1 MLPVLADRNADAFLG
16 TDAGMRSPGQTQGP
30 TPRDGRR
37 APLPGTDAGPRSPGR
52 AQGRCAR
59 RLTSGGAAVLRVL
72 REGDGSLHAV
82 PLHLLDRLLGQRV
95 HVAEANVVLV
105 RRCRPHTAWETAETN
120 QELSVTAH

>member
-1 MLPVLADRNADAFLG
+1 MLPVLADRNADAFPG

-30 TPRDGRR
+30 VPRDRRR
-37 APLPGTDAGPRSPGR
+37 APCPGTGAGPR
-52 AQGRCAR
+52 AR
-59 RLTSGGAAVLRVL
+59 RLTGGGAAVLRVL

-82 PLHLLDRLLGQRV
+82 PLHLLDRLLSQWV